1 MSVGATVGGWHVH
14 IALYEL
20 VCVLEFESFLRPL
33 LYPSILLRTTQAIPS
48 THIHHEIQFPRR
60 SFHFRTL
67 RLLPCNH
74 RLSHS
79 LQPSW
84 IRPQLRMDLHPHTVP
99 RPNHRRLLST
109 RDLPLRNERS
119 PRGCHHPGV
128 HRNLAFASCDSGSA
142 VTLVRFFPIPTS
154 LKVLTMYSVRTQSTP
169 PPPEYSMP
177 SISVSCSFSSLSV

>member
-1 MSVGATVGGWHVH
+1 VAGTSKLHYMNWYACLNLTLSSD
-14 IALYEL
+14 LYSTHQFYY
-20 VCVLEFESFLRPL
+20 VP
-33 LYPSILLRTTQAIPS
+33 AIPS
-48 THIHHEIQFPRR
+48 THIRHEIQFPRR
-60 SFHFRTL
+60 SLHLRTL

-84 IRPQLRMDLHPHTVP
+84 IRPQLRMDLHSHTLP

-109 RDLPLRNERS
+109 RDLPLRNEGS

-142 VTLVRFFPIPTS
+142 VTLVRFFSIPTS
-154 LKVLTMYSVRTQSTP
+154 LQVLTMYSVRTR
-169 PPPEYSMP
+169 
-177 SISVSCSFSSLSV
+177 